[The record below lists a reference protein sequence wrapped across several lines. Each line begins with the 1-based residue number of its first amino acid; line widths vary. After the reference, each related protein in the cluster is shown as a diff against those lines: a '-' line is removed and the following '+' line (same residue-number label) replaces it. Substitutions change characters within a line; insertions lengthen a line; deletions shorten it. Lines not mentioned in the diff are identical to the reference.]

1 MIIEDSANFIE
12 RYAREDEEILSY
24 LKRKLENSDGF
35 SSIYYGT
42 KDNFMINP
50 TGWVPPTGFDLRTR
64 PWYQNAINSDNII
77 ITDVFENA
85 TKDAMILTI
94 AKAVH
99 NGAGEPIG
107 VVSGDISVAMINS
120 IVDSHDSGNSDFS
133 FIIDNTGDIVSLSK
147 IEDLNG
153 NLEYIDQKLK
163 QILQN
168 AAIKKE
174 GIETIGIK
182 GKEGFLSYTS
192 INNTNWTVA
201 TFVSFESAMAMNTEL
216 KTTYFTTILIL
227 AIVLFLLLYL
237 ISINIVAPLV
247 KLEDSIEK
255 IDMSQNPDFVIDS
268 SKYIGFEKLVKKINA
283 LIEETKNYIYEIQ
296 MDKEQ
301 LSNLNQ
307 ELEALFKNSP
317 NAIVLFNENHQTIDI
332 NDKFR
337 HIFGYELSEMK
348 GKDVDLFVDPNGY
361 YVDTK
366 KLTNRILKGES
377 IVQEVQRVRKDG
389 SRIELEVM
397 GVPIIKNGKFIGGYG
412 IYTDISRRKETEKEI
427 VYMSYHDQLTGLYN
441 RRFFEE
447 ELKRLDNPRNLPLS
461 IIMMDLNGLK
471 LSNDAFG
478 HQKGDELLIK
488 TAQVIKETCRQDEI
502 VSRHGGD
509 EFVIL
514 LPKTSEKEAEAL
526 LKRIREKSKEVKV
539 EPIEISF
546 SAGIATKNE
555 ETQDI
560 NKIFKYADDKMYRQ
574 KLYEDKDNSG
584 NIINA
589 IIKTLNEKNKRE
601 EEHSKRVSEIAGK
614 IAESLGY
621 TEEKIK
627 EVKILGHLHDVGKV
641 GIKESILN
649 KEGKLTEEEWKI
661 IKTHPE
667 IGYRILSE
675 INEFAELA
683 GYVLAHH
690 ERCDGKGYPKGIPCD
705 EMPQLSKII
714 SVADAFDAMTSER
727 TYKDKMTT
735 EEAVEEL
742 KRNAGT
748 QFDPEIVEAF
758 IKTLDS

>member
-1 MIIEDSANFIE
+1 
-12 RYAREDEEILSY
+12 
-24 LKRKLENSDGF
+24 
-35 SSIYYGT
+35 
-42 KDNFMINP
+42 
-50 TGWVPPTGFDLRTR
+50 
-64 PWYQNAINSDNII
+64 
-77 ITDVFENA
+77 
-85 TKDAMILTI
+85 
-94 AKAVH
+94 
-99 NGAGEPIG
+99 
-107 VVSGDISVAMINS
+107 
-120 IVDSHDSGNSDFS
+120 
-133 FIIDNTGDIVSLSK
+133 
-147 IEDLNG
+147 
-153 NLEYIDQKLK
+153 
-163 QILQN
+163 
-168 AAIKKE
+168 
-174 GIETIGIK
+174 
-182 GKEGFLSYTS
+182 
-192 INNTNWTVA
+192 
-201 TFVSFESAMAMNTEL
+201 
-216 KTTYFTTILIL
+216 
-227 AIVLFLLLYL
+227 
-237 ISINIVAPLV
+237 
-247 KLEDSIEK
+247 
-255 IDMSQNPDFVIDS
+255 
-268 SKYIGFEKLVKKINA
+268 
-283 LIEETKNYIYEIQ
+283 
-296 MDKEQ
+296 
-301 LSNLNQ
+301 
-307 ELEALFKNSP
+307 
-317 NAIVLFNENHQTIDI
+317 
-332 NDKFR
+332 
-337 HIFGYELSEMK
+337 
-348 GKDVDLFVDPNGY
+348 
-361 YVDTK
+361 
-366 KLTNRILKGES
+366 
-377 IVQEVQRVRKDG
+377 
-389 SRIELEVM
+389 
-397 GVPIIKNGKFIGGYG
+397 
-412 IYTDISRRKETEKEI
+412 
-427 VYMSYHDQLTGLYN
+427 
-441 RRFFEE
+441 
-447 ELKRLDNPRNLPLS
+447 
-461 IIMMDLNGLK
+461 MMDLNGLK

-514 LPKTSEKEAEAL
+514 LPKTSEEEAEVL
-526 LKRIREKSKEVKV
+526 LKRIRQRAKEIKID
-539 EPIEISF
+539 PIEISF

-649 KEGKLTEEEWKI
+649 KDGKLTEEEWKI

-675 INEFAELA
+675 INEFSELA

-690 ERCDGKGYPKGIPCD
+690 ERYDGKGYPKGLPCD
-705 EMPQLSKII
+705 EVPQLSKII

-735 EEAVEEL
+735 EQAVEEL